1 MKIFHDTEN
10 SVMFTFIHNDIQTK
24 KLQILHIHIQH
35 HREKDCC
42 HHIYYLNVFGF
53 VASDYFMNRHHQ
65 SDGKQ
70 NYFNYREVH
79 FRFFSI
85 PQYYKNKI

>member
-1 MKIFHDTEN
+1 MKFCPRQRKFSNVHFHTQRYTNKKKSQIFH
-10 SVMFTFIHNDIQTK
+10 IQ
-24 KLQILHIHIQH
+24 IQH
-35 HREKDCC
+35 HREKNCR
-42 HHIYYLNVFGF
+42 HHIYYLDVFGF

-79 FRFFSI
+79 FKFFST
-85 PQYYKNKI
+85 PQYYKK

>member
-1 MKIFHDTEN
+1 LD
-10 SVMFTFIHNDIQTK
+10 
-24 KLQILHIHIQH
+24 
-35 HREKDCC
+35 
-42 HHIYYLNVFGF
+42 VFGF

-79 FRFFSI
+79 FRFFSV
-85 PQYYKNKI
+85 PQYYKKIRFTLLDKSYFSIDDILVLFPVSVS